1 MKKEEIM
8 PSGLCLRLYLSESDQ
23 IDHVPAL
30 EAILQLCKDAGLH
43 GVSVMRGIE
52 GLGKHGIHSVSFL
65 SLSSS
70 LPLIVEIVASK
81 SEIEH
86 AIQVIQPKLPHATIV
101 TWDIQMIQVQ
111 GNSHP

>member
-1 MKKEEIM
+1 MKEDIIM
-8 PSGLCLRLYLSESDQ
+8 KSGLCLRIYLSESDQ

-52 GLGKHGIHSVSFL
+52 GMGKHGMHSVSFL

-70 LPLIVEIVASK
+70 LPLIVEVVASK
-81 SEIEH
+81 TDIEH
-86 AIQVIQPKLPHATIV
+86 AIHVIQPKLPHVTIV
-101 TWDIQMIQVQ
+101 TWAIQMIQSE
-111 GNSHP
+111 GNIHR